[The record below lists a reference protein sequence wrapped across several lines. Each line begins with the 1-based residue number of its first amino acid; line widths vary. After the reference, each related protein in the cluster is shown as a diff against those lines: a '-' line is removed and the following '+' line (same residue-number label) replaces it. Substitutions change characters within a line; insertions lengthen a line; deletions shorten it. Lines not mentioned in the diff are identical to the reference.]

1 MWFSDHKT
9 ELKLIKRARVC
20 SFMEISSFM
29 DGRPAEMTEVEKTG
43 ELKVGGRWM
52 GRKEE
57 AEREK
62 TTTLKWVMSEVETEM
77 EWVEKMKKYRVDEWG
92 NDEWA

>member
-1 MWFSDHKT
+1 
-9 ELKLIKRARVC
+9 
-20 SFMEISSFM
+20 
-29 DGRPAEMTEVEKTG
+29 MTEVEKTG

-77 EWVEKMKKYRVDEWG
+77 E
-92 NDEWA
+92 